1 MFRREFEKQGFKGF
15 QSVAIFLFFVCRELS
30 CANGVAQMVRKWFP
44 WCANGVASSFFFF
57 ASVDAFF
64 FSTTFLARLV
74 SGPLFFTAFLTK
86 IKTLVN
92 LASSFSL
99 EIKALAER
107 P

>member
-1 MFRREFEKQGFKGF
+1 MRKW
-15 QSVAIFLFFVCRELS
+15 C
-30 CANGVAQMVRKWFP
+30 CANGAQMVPLVRE
-44 WCANGVASSFFFF
+44 WCCVIFFFF